1 MLFHYRQCN
10 INNIIPNIAIGSE
23 PIEKVA
29 EFNFLGLTIDENL
42 DWNPHLQKISNK
54 VSRTLG
60 VICRLKNY
68 LPVHI
73 LRLLYNSLVLPY
85 LQYGIL
91 TWGFKIGRI
100 EKLQKRAVR
109 IITCSKYNVHTEP
122 LFKTLNLLKVS
133 DMFTLNLL
141 KMYYKYKNQS
151 LPFYVMNMFTD
162 AIEPHDYNLQ
172 NKYVLQSSVAR
183 THSGDKC
190 VRCYLPHL
198 RNNTD
203 ENILTKISTHS
214 YQGFVFYV
222 KTSILT
228 AIQLF
233 VPPTIVMFA
242 TDALRYYLNSCLIN
256 FICPL
261 HDNVQ
266 FPHDSY
272 SLSRYFDLYFKSLWA
287 GK

>member
-1 MLFHYRQCN
+1 M
-10 INNIIPNIAIGSE
+10 
-23 PIEKVA
+23 
-29 EFNFLGLTIDENL
+29 
-42 DWNPHLQKISNK
+42 
-54 VSRTLG
+54 
-60 VICRLKNY
+60 CRLKNY

-109 IITCSKYNVHTEP
+109 IITCSKYNAHTEP

-162 AIEPHDYNLQ
+162 AIEPHDYNLR

-183 THSGDKC
+183 TQSGDKC

-198 RNNTD
+198 INNTD

-222 KTSILT
+222 KTSIL
-228 AIQLF
+228 
-233 VPPTIVMFA
+233 
-242 TDALRYYLNSCLIN
+242 N
-256 FICPL
+256 
-261 HDNVQ
+261 
-266 FPHDSY
+266 SY
-272 SLSRYFDLYFKSLWA
+272 STLCTTNNCYVCNHIHCHVTMISTLNHCKLANETCTTKYYTVVPLRLSFMPVLDLYVILISV
-287 GK
+287 

>member
-1 MLFHYRQCN
+1 M
-10 INNIIPNIAIGSE
+10 
-23 PIEKVA
+23 
-29 EFNFLGLTIDENL
+29 
-42 DWNPHLQKISNK
+42 
-54 VSRTLG
+54 
-60 VICRLKNY
+60 CRLKNY

-109 IITCSKYNVHTEP
+109 IITCSKYNAHTEP

-162 AIEPHDYNLQ
+162 AIEPHDYNLR

-183 THSGDKC
+183 TQSGDKC

-198 RNNTD
+198 INNTD
-203 ENILTKISTHS
+203 ENILTKIWTHS

-222 KTSILT
+222 KTSIL
-228 AIQLF
+228 
-233 VPPTIVMFA
+233 
-242 TDALRYYLNSCLIN
+242 N
-256 FICPL
+256 
-261 HDNVQ
+261 
-266 FPHDSY
+266 SY
-272 SLSRYFDLYFKSLWA
+272 STLCTTNDCYVCNRCS
-287 GK
+287 